1 MWEAS
6 EGEVNSWLVDWLLQP
21 RKKFKKIAETKR
33 LGKQKK
39 TDKNCEGTVPRIP

>member
-6 EGEVNSWLVDWLLQP
+6 ESEVNSWLVDLLLQP
-21 RKKFKKIAETKR
+21 SKKLKNAETKR

-39 TDKNCEGTVPRIP
+39 ADKNYEGTVPRIP

>member
-6 EGEVNSWLVDWLLQP
+6 ESEVNSWLVNLLLQP
-21 RKKFKKIAETKR
+21 SKKLKIAEPKR

-39 TDKNCEGTVPRIP
+39 VDKNCKGTVPRIP